1 MGVKIKYGDI
11 APEAK
16 ENFVPS
22 AENKAPFVDL
32 AQLNQYN
39 LRVGNYANPCELYQ
53 TILDSSTEVFPEEP
67 TVENM
72 GYWSDSIS
80 GADGS
85 FTTPIVLTF
94 ESTGNYSS
102 QGITFTFDTN
112 NNIFCNS
119 LNIKWYQDD
128 VLLKDDD
135 ENDLDIDFTPNSAF
149 YFCRQLVEYYNKVV
163 ITFNSLNMPYNRLK
177 LRSIDYG
184 YGTYFYGD
192 ELRNVRLIQE
202 IDPISTAI
210 PINTCD
216 FTLDSKSDM
225 EYSFQAK
232 QPISVY
238 YNDDLK
244 ATVFVEKS
252 KRTAKRIWTVNGD
265 DYTGVL
271 DGITFMGGMYN
282 GQDAHE
288 LLDSILTQAKVPHT
302 ITEDLQ
308 GVLLYGHI
316 PICSC
321 REAVQHI
328 CFATCTVA
336 DTSNS
341 ETFNV
346 ARLPA
351 DVSQT
356 VEKRRI
362 RQGQHFE
369 DSDRITEVQI
379 TQHSYVEL
387 TSTNDIV
394 EAYNATESGTGENIL
409 VEFSE
414 PLHSLTL
421 TNGTFATD
429 DEEKELKGANY
440 AIITTTDSSCVLSG
454 KGYKDNATIKSQ
466 RNPNI
471 LASDLENIKKI
482 ESETLVSSYNI
493 TDVLQKCF
501 DYYSKTTKIS
511 MQIEDGKHIVK
522 YGERKYSEVKYG
534 QYIYDTPVNVGEII
548 TAETE
553 YLGTLQGR
561 ITSARFSLNGGIVLK
576 ECGVI

>member
-1 MGVKIKYGDI
+1 MANGVKIKYGDV

-32 AQLNQYN
+32 TQLNQYN

-53 TILDSSTEVFPEEP
+53 TILDGSTEVFPEEP
-67 TVENM
+67 AIENM

-80 GADGS
+80 GTDGS

-94 ESTGNYSS
+94 ESVGNYSS

-128 VLLKDDD
+128 VLLKDDE

-149 YFCRQLVEYYNKVV
+149 YFCRKQAQYYNKVV
-163 ITFNSLNMPYNRLK
+163 ITFNSLNLPYNRIK

-192 ELRNVRLIQE
+192 ELRNVKLIQE
-202 IDPISTAI
+202 IDPISKAI

-216 FTLDSKSDM
+216 FTLDSRSDM

-232 QPISVY
+232 QPLSVF
-238 YNDDLK
+238 YNDELK

-252 KRTAKRIWTVNGD
+252 KRTAKRIWSVNGE
-265 DYTGVL
+265 DYTGIL

-282 GQDAHE
+282 GQDAYE
-288 LLDSILTQAKVPHT
+288 LFDTILTQAKVPHT
-302 ITEDLQ
+302 ITENLQ

-321 REAVQHI
+321 REAIQHI

-341 ETFNV
+341 EAFNV
-346 ARLPA
+346 DFLPTEE
-351 DVSQT
+351 SQT

-362 RQGQHFE
+362 RQGQNFE
-369 DSDRITEVQI
+369 DSDRVTEVQVA
-379 TQHSYVEL
+379 QHSYIEL
-387 TSTNDIV
+387 TSADDII
-394 EAYNATESGTGENIL
+394 EAYNASESGTGENIL

-414 PLHSLTL
+414 PLHSLTI
-421 TNGTFATD
+421 TNGTIN
-429 DEEKELKGANY
+429 KSGANY
-440 AIITTTDSSCVLSG
+440 AIITTTNSSCILSG
-454 KGYKDNATIKSQ
+454 KGYKDNKVIKSQ

-471 LASDLENIKKI
+471 LVSDLENIKKI
-482 ESETLVSSYNI
+482 ENETLVSSYNI

-501 DYYSKTTKIS
+501 DYYSKTTKVS

-522 YGERKYSEVKYG
+522 YGEGRYGEIKYG
-534 QYIYDTPVNVGEII
+534 QYIYDAPVNVGEII

-576 ECGVI
+576 ECEVI